1 MASLQ
6 NNMSISLSRGLE
18 STDTDKQ
25 DLEMHRVKHK
35 HSIQKVHG
43 VDTSFQATKLLGNFS
58 SRASSQ
64 GQAKKTESIRAA
76 VVISKECIK
85 VVEGGT
91 CDFYSGTFLSLN
103 VPYLKVRTFW
113 KCGNFH

>member
-6 NNMSISLSRGLE
+6 RNMSISLSRGLKF
-18 STDTDKQ
+18 TDIEKQ
-25 DLEMHRVKHK
+25 DLEIHRVTRK

-64 GQAKKTESIRAA
+64 EQAKRKESIRAA

-91 CDFYSGTFLSLN
+91 CDFYSGTFKFECS
-103 VPYLKVRTFW
+103 VP
-113 KCGNFH
+113 